1 MNLKDK
7 INNDFNIAFKERN
20 IFKKNILGMIKTKLV
35 STEKRFETIRELT
48 QDEVIDVLIKYEKE
62 VNDLITSIKGKDA
75 HVVALDEAIKELEI
89 VSEYLPKKMNDEDM
103 KAIFMPL
110 LNNFPV
116 GTNRNKIIGSIMTMF
131 KNTYNNYNSLT
142 LKELIEQNLS

>member
-1 MNLKDK
+1 MNLRDK

-75 HVVALDEAIKELEI
+75 HVIALDEAIKELEI

-103 KAIFMPL
+103 KE
-110 LNNFPV
+110 
-116 GTNRNKIIGSIMTMF
+116 IGRAHV
-131 KNTYNNYNSLT
+131 
-142 LKELIEQNLS
+142 